1 MKKILS
7 LMLVL
12 IFALS
17 LVACGGVDKSERILY
32 KDVDLLKVVE
42 LGEYKGIKLD
52 TASDEY
58 KKAYETLLTD
68 DVINNSFH
76 SQEAVKEGT
85 IKKGDIAN
93 IDYKGVKDGVAF
105 EGGTA
110 KAQDLTIGS
119 NSFIAGFEDG
129 LVGVKVG
136 ETVDLNLKFPEDY
149 HSEDLKGA
157 AVVFTVKV
165 NSIKPALTPEEY
177 YKDLGFESV
186 EKYFEDVNKKA
197 SNDFL
202 RAAVQKVSKV
212 KEYPEKDVEYLY
224 TEMKKSI
231 EKNLKNQYN
240 MGFADYIKQMGQTE
254 EQFKNEAIE
263 SQIKPMMDSQMI
275 VYAILDKEGIAIT
288 KKDVDEK
295 IKEIVKQIGNSEVTE
310 EQVVE
315 YYGRY
320 NFETMVA
327 DEKAMDFLYEN
338 ANVSK

>member
-1 MKKILS
+1 MKKVLS
-7 LMLVL
+7 LVLVL

-17 LVACGGVDKSERILY
+17 ITACGGVDKSERILY
-32 KDVDLLKVVE
+32 KDTDLLKVVE
-42 LGEYKGIKLD
+42 LGDYMGIEVD
-52 TASDEY
+52 TTSEEY
-58 KKAYETLLTD
+58 KKSNEALILD

-76 SQEAVKEGT
+76 ATEAVKEGT
-85 IKKGDIAN
+85 IKNGDIAN
-93 IDYKGVKDGVAF
+93 IDYTGKKDGVAF

-119 NSFIAGFEDG
+119 NSFIDGFESG

-177 YKDLGFESV
+177 YKELGFESV
-186 EKYFEDVNKKA
+186 EKYFEDVDKRT
-197 SNDFL
+197 SSDIL
-202 RAAVQKVSKV
+202 REAVKKVSKV
-212 KEYPEKDVEYLY
+212 KEYPEKDVEYLFS
-224 TEMKKSI
+224 EMKKSI
-231 EKNLKNQYN
+231 ENNLKTQYN
-240 MGFADYIKQMGQTE
+240 MTLADYLKQMGQTE
-254 EQFKNEAIE
+254 EQFKTESIE
-263 SQIKPMMDSQMI
+263 SQIKPMMESQMI
-275 VYAILDKEGIAIT
+275 VYAILDKEGIAVT
-288 KKDVDEK
+288 KKDVDDK

-327 DEKAMDFLYEN
+327 DEKAMDFLYKN
-338 ANVSK
+338 AKVSK